1 MTNASAQ
8 SCNLGAPRLRS
19 PRITQKKKY
28 RRTYALDQQATVS
41 PLALAILTC
50 AASYAVAQAGTL
62 DTTFGSN
69 GIVSTA
75 LREVNAVAIQ
85 SDGKIV
91 LAGLGVANN
100 QVADTLIRLNTD
112 GSLDTS
118 FGSGGVANL
127 APTGVLAANG
137 FFAMAIQSNGEIVGT
152 TATTSDAG
160 ANFVQVARVEAN
172 GSLDS
177 SFGSGGFT
185 ATTAIPFTPGD
196 SSDAREIAMALQ
208 SNGAILVATSYS
220 NLMARFTGSGQL
232 DTSFGSGGIIN
243 LSNTNPSVT
252 AGPTQIAV
260 EKNGR
265 ILVASGSLAPS
276 PLLQAGMITR
286 YDANGSIDATF
297 GASGTSASVASA
309 SALVLQSNGK
319 IVVAGT
325 LTSKVN
331 APPAGS
337 DLGFGVIVYNSNGMI
352 EKTFGTGG
360 VAVADFGT
368 NAPLSG
374 AFAIAIQSN
383 GDLVAGG
390 AASLGAVNASFNSA
404 FGLARFTSAGVLD
417 SSFGT
422 GGLVTT
428 TIVSG
433 SSNVYS
439 YVDGLAIQSDGKIVA
454 AGNTIV
460 DQGHGRGSG
469 SYVARY
475 LAQ

>member
-1 MTNASAQ
+1 M
-8 SCNLGAPRLRS
+8 RS

-137 FFAMAIQSNGEIVGT
+137 FFAMAIQSNGEIVGA

-265 ILVASGSLAPS
+265 ILVHPAAW
-276 PLLQAGMITR
+276 R
-286 YDANGSIDATF
+286 R
-297 GASGTSASVASA
+297 
-309 SALVLQSNGK
+309 ALCYR
-319 IVVAGT
+319 
-325 LTSKVN
+325 
-331 APPAGS
+331 PA
-337 DLGFGVIVYNSNGMI
+337 
-352 EKTFGTGG
+352 
-360 VAVADFGT
+360 
-368 NAPLSG
+368 
-374 AFAIAIQSN
+374 
-383 GDLVAGG
+383 
-390 AASLGAVNASFNSA
+390 
-404 FGLARFTSAGVLD
+404 
-417 SSFGT
+417 
-422 GGLVTT
+422 
-428 TIVSG
+428 
-433 SSNVYS
+433 
-439 YVDGLAIQSDGKIVA
+439 
-454 AGNTIV
+454 
-460 DQGHGRGSG
+460 
-469 SYVARY
+469 
-475 LAQ
+475 

>member
-1 MTNASAQ
+1 MRLTGMQRVSLFAFAVLMCAS
-8 SCNLGAPRLRS
+8 
-19 PRITQKKKY
+19 
-28 RRTYALDQQATVS
+28 
-41 PLALAILTC
+41 
-50 AASYAVAQAGTL
+50 SYAVAQAGTL
-62 DTTFGSN
+62 DPTFGSN

-75 LREVNAVAIQ
+75 LRGLNAVAIQ

-100 QVADTLIRLNTD
+100 QVADTLIRLNSD

-118 FGSGGVANL
+118 FGSGGVVNL
-127 APTGVLAANG
+127 VPTGVLAANG
-137 FFAMAIQSNGEIVGT
+137 FFAMAIQSNGDIVGA
-152 TATTSDAG
+152 TASTSEAG
-160 ANFVQVARVEAN
+160 TNFVQVARVEAN
-172 GSLDS
+172 GSLDG
-177 SFGSGGFT
+177 SFGSAGFT

-196 SSDAREIAMALQ
+196 SSDAREISMALQ

-243 LSNTNPSVT
+243 LSNTGPGVT
-252 AGPTQIAV
+252 SGPTQIAV

-276 PLLQAGMITR
+276 PLVQAGTISR
-286 YDANGSIDATF
+286 YDANGSIDTTF
-297 GASGTSASVASA
+297 GASGTAASVASA

-319 IVVAGT
+319 IVVAGS

-331 APPAGS
+331 TPPAVS
-337 DLGFGVIVYNSNGMI
+337 DVGFGVIVYNSNGMI

-390 AASLGAVNASFNSA
+390 AAAQGAANASFNSA
-404 FGLARFTSAGVLD
+404 FGLARFTGAGVLD

-433 SSNVYS
+433 TSNVYS

-454 AGNTIV
+454 AGNTLV
-460 DQGHGRGSG
+460 DQGHGSGSG

>member
-1 MTNASAQ
+1 MQLTCRQ
-8 SCNLGAPRLRS
+8 W
-19 PRITQKKKY
+19 
-28 RRTYALDQQATVS
+28 S
-41 PLALAILTC
+41 PLFALVVLMC
-50 AASYAVAQAGTL
+50 AASFAVAQAGTL

-75 LREVNAVAIQ
+75 LRDVNAVAIQ

-91 LAGLGVANN
+91 LAGLGVANS

-112 GSLDTS
+112 GSLDAS
-118 FGSGGVANL
+118 FGSGGVVNL
-127 APTGVLAANG
+127 VPTGELAANG
-137 FFAMAIQSNGEIVGT
+137 FFAMAIQSNGDIV
-152 TATTSDAG
+152 ATTSDAG
-160 ANFVQVARVEAN
+160 ANFLQVVRVEAN
-172 GSLDS
+172 GSLDT

-196 SSDAREIAMALQ
+196 SSDAREIAIALQ

-243 LSNTNPSVT
+243 LSNTGPSVT

-276 PLLQAGMITR
+276 PLVQAGTISR
-286 YDANGSIDATF
+286 YDANGSIDTTF
-297 GASGTSASVASA
+297 GASGTAASVASA

-319 IVVAGT
+319 IVVVGS
-325 LTSKVN
+325 LTSRVN
-331 APPAGS
+331 TPPAVS
-337 DLGFGVIVYNSNGMI
+337 DVGFGVIVYNSNGMI
-352 EKTFGTGG
+352 EKTFGSGG

-374 AFAIAIQSN
+374 AFAVAIQSN

-390 AASLGAVNASFNSA
+390 AAAKGAVNASFNSA

-428 TIVSG
+428 TLVSG
-433 SSNVYS
+433 GSNVYS

-460 DQGHGRGSG
+460 DQGHGSGSG